1 VEDYTHFLSKLEI
14 CIQGEGRATGL
25 KKQDALKQKAAH
37 RAVEFVESGMVLGLG
52 TGSTTAFAVIRI
64 AERLRFG
71 DLKNIVGIPTSIRT
85 EKLAGELDIPLCG
98 LADQPEIDVTIDGA
112 DEVDPD
118 LNLIKGGG
126 GALLREKV
134 VAQASRRN
142 IIIVDESKL
151 SPQLGTRWAL
161 PVEVI
166 PFAAKTEERFLQ
178 SLGAAVSLRTDE
190 NGSPF
195 QTDQN
200 NLILDTNF
208 GKMADPTAIASRLN
222 ERAGIVEHGL
232 FLGLTSDVIVAAE
245 EDIRHLKRASQ

>member
-1 VEDYTHFLSKLEI
+1 M
-14 CIQGEGRATGL
+14 
-25 KKQDALKQKAAH
+25 KQQDELKQKAAH
-37 RAVEFVESGMVLGLG
+37 RAVEFVDSGMVVGLG
-52 TGSTTAFAVIRI
+52 TGSTTAFAVTRI
-64 AERLRFG
+64 GERLKTG

-85 EKLAGELDIPLCG
+85 ETLARELGIPLCG
-98 LADQPEIDVTIDGA
+98 LGDQPQIDVTIDGA

-134 VAQASRRN
+134 VAQATRQN

-151 SPQLGTRWAL
+151 SPRLGTRWAL

-166 PFAAKTEERFLQ
+166 PFALKSEKNFLE
-178 SLGAAVSLRTDE
+178 SLAPSVVLRTDE
-190 NGSPF
+190 NGQPY

-200 NLILDTNF
+200 NFILDANL
-208 GKMADPTAIASRLN
+208 GKMTDPNSIAARLN

-232 FLGLTSDVIVAAE
+232 FLSLASDVIVAAE
-245 EDIRHLKRASQ
+245 DGIRHLKRNDP

>member
-1 VEDYTHFLSKLEI
+1 
-14 CIQGEGRATGL
+14 L
-25 KKQDALKQKAAH
+25 KKQDELKQKAAH
-37 RAVEFVESGMVLGLG
+37 RAVEFVDSGMVVGLG

-64 AERLRFG
+64 GERLKSG

-85 EKLAGELDIPLCG
+85 EKLARDLDIS
-98 LADQPEIDVTIDGA
+98 LATLDEQPEIDVTIDGA
-112 DEVDPD
+112 DEVDPE

-134 VAQASRRN
+134 VAQASRQN

-151 SPQLGTRWAL
+151 SPRLGTRWAL

-166 PFAAKTEERFLQ
+166 PFAAKSAENFLK
-178 SLGAAVSLRTDE
+178 SLGATVIMRLDDNSQ
-190 NGSPF
+190 PY

-200 NLILDTNF
+200 NFILDANF
-208 GKMADPTAIASRLN
+208 GAMTDPNRVAACLN

-232 FLGLTSDVIVAAE
+232 FLGLASDVIVAAE
-245 EDIRHLKRASQ
+245 DDIRHLKRNDL

>member
-1 VEDYTHFLSKLEI
+1 M
-14 CIQGEGRATGL
+14 
-25 KKQDALKQKAAH
+25 KKQDQLKQKAAL
-37 RAVEFVESGMVLGLG
+37 RAVEFVESGMVVGLG

-64 AERLRFG
+64 GERIKSG

-85 EKLAGELDIPLCG
+85 EKLAGEWSIPLCG
-98 LADQPEIDVTIDGA
+98 LDDQPIIDVTIDGA

-134 VAQASRRN
+134 VAQASRQN

-151 SPQLGTRWAL
+151 SPRLGTRWAL

-166 PFAAKTEERFLQ
+166 PFAAKAAENFLKSQ
-178 SLGAAVSLRTDE
+178 GAAVALRLDD
-190 NGSPF
+190 NGQPY

-200 NLILDTNF
+200 NFILDANF
-208 GKMADPTAIASRLN
+208 GEMADPNRVAASLN

-232 FLGLTSDVIVAAE
+232 FLGLASDVIVAAE
-245 EDIRHLKRASQ
+245 DGIRHLKRDDL

>member
-1 VEDYTHFLSKLEI
+1 MKE
-14 CIQGEGRATGL
+14 
-25 KKQDALKQKAAH
+25 QDELKQKAAL
-37 RAVEFVESGMVLGLG
+37 RALEFVESGMVVGLG
-52 TGSTTAFAVIRI
+52 TGSTTAFAVIGIGERI
-64 AERLRFG
+64 KSG

-85 EKLAGELDIPLCG
+85 ETLAREWDIPLCG
-98 LADQPEIDVTIDGA
+98 LDDQPAIDVTIDGA

-134 VAQASRRN
+134 VAQASRQN

-151 SPQLGTRWAL
+151 SPRLGTRWAL

-166 PFAAKTEERFLQ
+166 PFAAKTAEEFLKSQ
-178 SLGAAVSLRTDE
+178 GAAVTLRLAD
-190 NGSPF
+190 NGQPY

-200 NLILDTNF
+200 NFILDANF
-208 GKMADPTAIASRLN
+208 GEMADPNNIAANLN

-232 FLGLTSDVIVAAE
+232 FLGLASDVIVAAE
-245 EDIRHLKRASQ
+245 DGIRHLKRNGL